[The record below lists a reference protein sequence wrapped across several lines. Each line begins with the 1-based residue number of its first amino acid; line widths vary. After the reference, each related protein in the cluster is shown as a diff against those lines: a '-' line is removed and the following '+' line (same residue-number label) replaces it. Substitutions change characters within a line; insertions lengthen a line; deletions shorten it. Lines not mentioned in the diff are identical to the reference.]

1 MLSKI
6 LLILLL
12 FNISIINSKRLQDID
27 YLSPEGINLIRKINR
42 LLTSPG
48 DEHLI
53 RNLARRFRKYLLNY
67 YKNLTGT
74 NEESLLEEYENITIL
89 RNNFSKEENGVY
101 EFFTKEKVV
110 FDKGYQVSFENPN
123 DTYSDE
129 EYIDLCFKMSL
140 ISDYNLYLSIYDNI
154 SRFSFY
160 FDDYEIANTLG
171 LAFNQSYIYD
181 WSTNTEI
188 GNNYSYIW

>member
-42 LLTSPG
+42 LLISPG
-48 DEHLI
+48 DEHLV

>member
-42 LLTSPG
+42 LLTSPE
-48 DEHLI
+48 DEHLV
-53 RNLARRFRKYLLNY
+53 RNLVRRFRKYLLNY

>member
-42 LLTSPG
+42 LLISPG

>member
-1 MLSKI
+1 M
-6 LLILLL
+6 
-12 FNISIINSKRLQDID
+12 
-27 YLSPEGINLIRKINR
+27 
-42 LLTSPG
+42 
-48 DEHLI
+48 
-53 RNLARRFRKYLLNY
+53 
-67 YKNLTGT
+67 
-74 NEESLLEEYENITIL
+74 EEYENITIL